1 VDATPNP
8 ISSDAPDS
16 APRIKVL
23 QSTLGQL
30 RLNNIA
36 TLDAITT
43 HFTRLIDLTS
53 ADEAYVNS
61 LAQILAPC
69 ILRPKW
75 ENSLTMN
82 ERHAYRL
89 IRDLFDHKDA
99 IFGELKRQSS
109 SLSGLGGPAAI
120 GPNARARAFSS
131 TDESN
136 RRAAMEARQK
146 AIAEQ
151 RTRDKSPAATNRH
164 RRDKS
169 TDGIMGRFP
178 VVASPQIGTS
188 QSGSAHGPGQT
199 QGMRPSVGG
208 QGGLRDSLEV
218 PGSQD
223 SSPVMEKT
231 TKPPPGQIHHTSH
244 SQYSEMAAT
253 TTNGTGS
260 MPGAFSEPPILPEKD
275 TGTPVTAPSAVEAD
289 VEKKNSLKRST
300 VGSGGRKHKSGAGSG
315 GSSGRTARGKGS
327 LGERQKSER
336 ERTHSPQGITL
347 EDRPMDD

>member
-1 VDATPNP
+1 
-8 ISSDAPDS
+8 
-16 APRIKVL
+16 VL

-53 ADEAYVNS
+53 ADETYITN
-61 LAQILAPC
+61 LAQTLAPC
-69 ILRPKW
+69 ILRPRM

-89 IRDLFDHKDA
+89 IRDLFDHKEA

-109 SLSGLGGPAAI
+109 SLGGLGAPAVV
-120 GPNARARAFSS
+120 GSNARPRALSS

-151 RTRDKSPAATNRH
+151 RTRDKSPAPTNRH

-169 TDGIMGRFP
+169 TDGSMGRFP
-178 VVASPQIGTS
+178 VVASPQIGTGR
-188 QSGSAHGPGQT
+188 SGAAHGLPHATGA
-199 QGMRPSVGG
+199 RSSVGG
-208 QGGLRDSLEV
+208 QEGLTHRHSLEV

-223 SSPVMEKT
+223 SSPVVDPT
-231 TKPPPGQIHHTSH
+231 TKSPP
-244 SQYSEMAAT
+244 SQLSNNKTLSRHNEAAT
-253 TTNGTGS
+253 ATNGFST
-260 MPGAFSEPPILPEKD
+260 MPGAFAEPPTPPDKD
-275 TGTPVTAPSAVEAD
+275 PRLPSAVEAD
-289 VEKKNSLKRST
+289 IEKKNSLKRST
-300 VGSGGRKHKSGAGSG
+300 VGSGGRGKHRASVTASGGPSSMLARGQGSLNGNARQMANSG
-315 GSSGRTARGKGS
+315 GS
-327 LGERQKSER
+327 
-336 ERTHSPQGITL
+336 QGVTL
-347 EDRPMDD
+347 EDRAMDD